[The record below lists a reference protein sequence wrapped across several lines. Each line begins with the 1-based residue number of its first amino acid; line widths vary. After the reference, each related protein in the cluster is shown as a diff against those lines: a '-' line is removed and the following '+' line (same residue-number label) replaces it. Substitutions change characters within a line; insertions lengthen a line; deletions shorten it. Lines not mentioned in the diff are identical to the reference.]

1 MDKDSVIL
9 KHIQNKADDCEENLE
24 EIRAQNS
31 KNAKRLSELDDKL
44 EKIHR
49 LLGTERKPFIYEVRN
64 EAGSSFKSANT
75 EPKSY
80 EELFQEASES
90 LAARGIDI
98 DTLDYHGLVTEEELR
113 RITDSLNRPLE
124 RKLKWSKNDFIVVF
138 IAASIGSLVDCILSD
153 RENKFTG
160 KGSQFAEWLDEFHQH
175 DGGGPIDYQGP
186 GFGGGYHRGL
196 SKGHDIM
203 RFIEAIIMFKTG
215 RFEGIR
221 YVDGVAH
228 KVVSTVNQ
236 YGTPYEQ
243 LGWIEA
249 IAKYAQHMFA
259 DLFSSC
265 SLPFPGSSLLV
276 ECGNRDMRIFAAT
289 MYHQGFNIKNIMIQS
304 ISTIMVEIIMRIYFG
319 IDEMKR
325 YGESVEI
332 QEDYS
337 NFEALGRFI
346 RSTGKEKL
354 HEMLL
359 LAHAVVAAVNVG
371 KVVITK
377 KPWEINITE
386 IISVIRYA
394 VPVLSDAI
402 DRHSGYA
409 KLIRNADEINAN
421 WEALAIEFS
430 VDRLQLE
437 FKEDALTI

>member
-9 KHIQNKADDCEENLE
+9 KHIQNKADECEENLE
-24 EIRAQNS
+24 EIRAQS
-31 KNAKRLSELDDKL
+31 CENAERLSELDCKL

-49 LLGTERKPFIYEVRN
+49 LLGRERKPFIYEVRK
-64 EAGSSFKSANT
+64 EDSGSSKRADT

-80 EELFQEASES
+80 EELFLEASES
-90 LAARGIDI
+90 LAGRGVDI
-98 DTLDYHGLVTEEELR
+98 DNLDYHGLVTEEELSQ
-113 RITDSLNRPLE
+113 IKDSLNRPLE
-124 RKLKWSKNDFIVVF
+124 RKLKWTKNDFIAVF
-138 IAASIGSLVDCILSD
+138 IAASLGSLVDCILSD

-160 KGSQFAEWLDEFHQH
+160 KGSQFAEWLDDFHQH

-203 RFIEAIIMFKTG
+203 RFVEAIIMFKTG

-228 KVVSTVNQ
+228 KVVSAVNQ

-243 LGWIEA
+243 LSWIEA

-289 MYHQGFNIKNIMIQS
+289 MYHQGFNIKNVMVQS
-304 ISTIMVEIIMRIYFG
+304 LSTVMVEIVLRIYFG
-319 IDEMKR
+319 IDEMRR

-337 NFEALGRFI
+337 NFEAIRRFI
-346 RSTGKEKL
+346 RPTGKDKL

-359 LAHAVVAAVNVG
+359 LAHTIVTAVNVG

-394 VPVLSDAI
+394 VPVLSDVI

-409 KLIRNADEINAN
+409 KLIRNADEITAN
-421 WEALAIEFS
+421 WEALAREFS

-437 FKEDALTI
+437 FKEDTLTI